1 MAALFD
7 DGGPP
12 DRGPA
17 VFAVVTATLCLS
29 TLFVTARMISRV
41 GIVRNV
47 SWDDAMIIVA
57 WLFSM
62 SLCVAIDFGTHKG
75 LGRFDKHISESDRPG
90 LRMSEYVFSVLYNP
104 ALMATK
110 SSILIF
116 YLRLAKNTH
125 KILRMA
131 SWIVLSIVL
140 TAGTILTFMNI
151 FQCHPIMSA
160 WDIHVKSDR
169 CISLLTEFICSAPV
183 NVTTDLAIM
192 ALPIPVIT
200 SMRLPPRQKTILV
213 ITFALGFFITVVDV
227 VRIYYLQQAITE
239 VPVGA
244 SADPDAIYSQSDNF
258 SWNASLSLMWSA
270 VEVNVGITCA
280 CIPTLKPLIIRILPA
295 MIVDPKGTRRTSAP
309 VRSAPVISDS
319 GTKPAS
325 SDNSQP
331 DNTATTPVDLIM
343 PAPPVASADP
353 ERQSAD
359 ELSLRGFLSGLDG
372 GNDRANAYGARQN
385 GGPLSPR
392 PRVQSTASTVS
403 DRPFYFGFVNV
414 KKPKSMIRTSALE
427 SFKYCT
433 VVSILFFLWG
443 ISYGLLNTLN
453 TVVAEVANM
462 TEAQT
467 LGLTSLYFGGGYFF
481 GPLLVGEWLLRHD
494 EHHRSRK
501 RGLGEPQSV
510 GGFKATFIIGLLIYG
525 TGTIM
530 FWPGAVLASYGGFM
544 VSGLVVGFGLAVLE
558 TAANP
563 FIVLCGPP
571 EYADTRLLLAQGVQ
585 GIGSV
590 LSGLLANNVFF
601 SRIETRGVNSTVSST
616 TLLDV
621 QWTYLAITLFCVL
634 LAFYFYYM
642 PLPEVTDRE
651 LERLAARL
659 PVDPHRRLFGKRLS
673 LSGVA
678 IALAVLSQWTYMA
691 AQENMSIFFHDLLT
705 AFAPLPSDSSS
716 SSPRSTYQPPGFPI
730 SVLNYLLVAH
740 TAFAVS
746 RFVAG
751 ALAYLSVTYPRN
763 RFLPTPRTI
772 LSASVGFSALSVL
785 AAVVMRP
792 TKNPNLIAI
801 PIISFFLFEGPIW
814 PLVFSMGLRGQGA
827 RTKRAAAWLTMGGSG
842 PAFWPFVGWAIVRGG
857 GSIQTSFVVV
867 VALMAVAGG
876 YPLFLT
882 FVGDARKMVDATL
895 VEGEGGGG
903 EKPVHAPLERTRS
916 EGAEV
921 TMDMIIESRR
931 REAERRLNGER
942 EGERGLRRLTGT
954 WGRYKERR
962 ESGIGN
968 HGGDVVAPPQQQ
980 QGRGDQNLA
989 PTKDIKPSVHLWH
1002 VFKQHIFWRI
1012 LAALI
1017 SMVLVLCV
1025 LYGFSRKDSLTGE
1038 DRRWLNTLAILFS
1051 ALVSLSV
1058 GSLLNFLGTMIRWQ
1072 LLASRPHSALDA
1084 DLILGMSDPAGAFHL
1099 TWCHTKELRWTGVTA
1114 VALLYMVVN
1123 VGGRLSV
1130 AAFGLTFDLDEVSG
1144 IEYPVVVAN
1153 WNASQLAD
1161 APSLQTLSSDSFP
1174 YTNRFQDAIEQ
1185 LEKQTTIGLVSAP
1198 SPSGFQGTSPFSTNG
1213 NNGLYVNEYEQR
1225 DTVSYS
1231 YHLREIQGTVE
1242 VPSKDLIIRSTSRC
1256 AMRGRLGKYGLY
1268 QPQANDTA
1276 QPLFN
1281 ITTVVQNSIPKYDFD
1296 AATAPEYV
1304 QMAVHILNSIYQRS
1318 FPENT
1323 LPMDTFWAA
1332 QLDGFGALRTET
1344 SACAITYLLSG
1355 GSPDSFAIPNFSPTT
1370 DLIPSGYLMDCSTC
1384 LTDQHGNPAFP
1395 PGLLRGLAPS
1405 SATFAANTLLHLGTY
1420 QIWKKTPPAATN
1432 KTLSIKRHPWQSKD
1446 VNIFGDRTSRPESPR
1461 FVSQTELYTAH
1472 ITARLPLLTLVGADI
1487 SLPKVSKIE
1496 GAAEHPFTSI
1506 TLGVRWGRAIGVLA
1520 AILAGEVLAVG
1531 IVCYFCRNVLV
1542 RDHGSYL
1549 SVAALLKPAL
1559 EAVPKGDVRS
1569 VDGGLEIAERMRG
1582 VEMRYRTVKT
1592 ADGCLEVGLL
1602 HRGSGI
1608 VGDGRFVEG
1617 KYR

>member
-1 MAALFD
+1 
-7 DGGPP
+7 
-12 DRGPA
+12 
-17 VFAVVTATLCLS
+17 
-29 TLFVTARMISRV
+29 
-41 GIVRNV
+41 
-47 SWDDAMIIVA
+47 
-57 WLFSM
+57 M
-62 SLCVAIDFGTHKG
+62 S
-75 LGRFDKHISESDRPG
+75 
-90 LRMSEYVFSVLYNP
+90 
-104 ALMATK
+104 TK

-131 SWIVLSIVL
+131 SWIVLTIVL

-151 FQCHPIMSA
+151 FQCHPITSA
-160 WDIHVKSDR
+160 WDIHIKPER
-169 CISLLTEFICSAPV
+169 CIPLLTEFICSAPV

-227 VRIYYLQQAITE
+227 VRIYYLQQAITLA
-239 VPVGA
+239 PTGA
-244 SADPDAIYSQSDNF
+244 SADPDAIFSQSDNF

-295 MIVDPKGTRRTSAP
+295 MIVDPKGTRRTSAQ
-309 VRSAPVISDS
+309 VRSAPAASDT
-319 GTKPAS
+319 GTKPTS

-331 DNTATTPVDLIM
+331 DNFITTPADLIL
-343 PAPPVASADP
+343 PAPPVASADA
-353 ERQSAD
+353 ERRSAD
-359 ELSLRGFLSGLDG
+359 ELSLREFLSGMDG
-372 GNDRANAYGARQN
+372 ANAYGARQN
-385 GGPLSPR
+385 GSPLAPRR

-601 SRIETRGVNSTVSST
+601 TRIETRDVNST

-659 PVDPHRRLFGKRLS
+659 PVDPHRRLFSNRVS
-673 LSGVA
+673 LSTCA
-678 IALAVLSQWTYMA
+678 IILAVLSQWTYMA

-705 AFAPLPSDSSS
+705 VFAADPSDPSN
-716 SSPRSTYQPPGFPI
+716 PRSTYQPPGFPI

-746 RFVAG
+746 RFLAG
-751 ALAYLSVTYPRN
+751 GLAYLSVTYPAN
-763 RFLPTPRTI
+763 RFLPTPRTM

-792 TKNPNLIAI
+792 TRNPNLIAI
-801 PIISFFLFEGPIW
+801 PIVSFFLFEGPIW
-814 PLVFSMGLRGQGA
+814 PLVFSLGLRGQGA

-842 PAFWPFVGWAIVRGG
+842 PAFWPFVGYAIVRAG
-857 GSIQTSFVVV
+857 GSIQTSFIVV

-882 FVGDARKMVDATL
+882 FVPDARKMVDATL
-895 VEGEGGGG
+895 VEGEGG
-903 EKPVHAPLERTRS
+903 EKHTPLERTRS

-921 TMDMIIESRR
+921 TMDQIIEARR
-931 REAERRLNGER
+931 RDAERKLNG

-962 ESGIGN
+962 ESGGAGKG
-968 HGGDVVAPPQQQ
+968 GGDGVVQQPQQPQQ
-980 QGRGDQNLA
+980 QGRQEWVPPWESQALD
-989 PTKDIKPSVHLWH
+989 T
-1002 VFKQHIFWRI
+1002 RI
-1012 LAALI
+1012 L
-1017 SMVLVLCV
+1017 
-1025 LYGFSRKDSLTGE
+1025 G
-1038 DRRWLNTLAILFS
+1038 
-1051 ALVSLSV
+1051 
-1058 GSLLNFLGTMIRWQ
+1058 
-1072 LLASRPHSALDA
+1072 
-1084 DLILGMSDPAGAFHL
+1084 
-1099 TWCHTKELRWTGVTA
+1099 
-1114 VALLYMVVN
+1114 
-1123 VGGRLSV
+1123 
-1130 AAFGLTFDLDEVSG
+1130 
-1144 IEYPVVVAN
+1144 
-1153 WNASQLAD
+1153 
-1161 APSLQTLSSDSFP
+1161 
-1174 YTNRFQDAIEQ
+1174 QD
-1185 LEKQTTIGLVSAP
+1185 
-1198 SPSGFQGTSPFSTNG
+1198 
-1213 NNGLYVNEYEQR
+1213 
-1225 DTVSYS
+1225 
-1231 YHLREIQGTVE
+1231 
-1242 VPSKDLIIRSTSRC
+1242 
-1256 AMRGRLGKYGLY
+1256 
-1268 QPQANDTA
+1268 
-1276 QPLFN
+1276 
-1281 ITTVVQNSIPKYDFD
+1281 
-1296 AATAPEYV
+1296 
-1304 QMAVHILNSIYQRS
+1304 
-1318 FPENT
+1318 
-1323 LPMDTFWAA
+1323 
-1332 QLDGFGALRTET
+1332 
-1344 SACAITYLLSG
+1344 
-1355 GSPDSFAIPNFSPTT
+1355 
-1370 DLIPSGYLMDCSTC
+1370 
-1384 LTDQHGNPAFP
+1384 
-1395 PGLLRGLAPS
+1395 
-1405 SATFAANTLLHLGTY
+1405 
-1420 QIWKKTPPAATN
+1420 
-1432 KTLSIKRHPWQSKD
+1432 
-1446 VNIFGDRTSRPESPR
+1446 
-1461 FVSQTELYTAH
+1461 
-1472 ITARLPLLTLVGADI
+1472 
-1487 SLPKVSKIE
+1487 
-1496 GAAEHPFTSI
+1496 
-1506 TLGVRWGRAIGVLA
+1506 
-1520 AILAGEVLAVG
+1520 
-1531 IVCYFCRNVLV
+1531 
-1542 RDHGSYL
+1542 
-1549 SVAALLKPAL
+1549 
-1559 EAVPKGDVRS
+1559 
-1569 VDGGLEIAERMRG
+1569 
-1582 VEMRYRTVKT
+1582 
-1592 ADGCLEVGLL
+1592 
-1602 HRGSGI
+1602 
-1608 VGDGRFVEG
+1608 
-1617 KYR
+1617 